1 MSDDAAA
8 PAGVD
13 RAPDRAEDRALVR
26 AVRDG
31 VPGAFERLVRRHQR
45 LVGHVVQRL
54 VRDAEDTRELSQE
67 TFLRVHQ
74 TLHQWRGDSS
84 LATWVGRV
92 AWSLALRHLEKR
104 RIELVDGAA
113 GGGEGRDDTPSL
125 LEQARDPL
133 DLEAAVA
140 SAQLARRLHGAI
152 ESLAPL
158 PRLLLTLYH
167 LHEMPIPEIAQ
178 LTALPAGTVKSHL
191 FRARLQLRARL
202 AHLVGEPDTPRSPH
216 AEPTDHTHNT
226 NDRTGPADGRA
237 G

>member
-1 MSDDAAA
+1 MNHDT
-8 PAGVD
+8 
-13 RAPDRAEDRALVR
+13 PDRAEDRALVR

-74 TLHQWRGDSS
+74 SLHQWRGDSS

-104 RIELVDGAA
+104 RIELVDG
-113 GGGEGRDDTPSL
+113 GGGNPDDELPSL

-167 LHEMPIPEIAQ
+167 LHEMPIAEIAQ
-178 LTALPAGTVKSHL
+178 LTELPAGTVKSHL

-216 AEPTDHTHNT
+216 AEPTADTDDST
-226 NDRTGPADGRA
+226 DPGDGRTG
-237 G
+237 